1 MRIAIL
7 EDDRPQL
14 DILDAWL
21 DDAGH
26 DCSGFTDA
34 DALCRSMRR
43 ESYDLLVLD
52 WNLPRS
58 SGPEVLAWVREH
70 VDWRVPVLFT
80 TARDREEDVVLALEG
95 GADDYLVKPLRHRE
109 TVARITALARRVSSP
124 LTEEGRLEEPPYS
137 FDVERQQA
145 SLHGETVNLTGKE
158 FQLAV
163 FLFRNP
169 GRLLSRGHILEA
181 VWGKSGDLNT
191 RTVDT
196 HISRLRS
203 KLNLG
208 EENAWRLSSVYQ
220 HGYRLERL
228 GDGAG

>member
-14 DILDAWL
+14 ELLEAWL
-21 DDAGH
+21 GEAGH
-26 DCSGFTDA
+26 DIQGHTEA
-34 DALCRSMRR
+34 NALCRTMRR
-43 ESYDLLVLD
+43 ESFDLLVLD
-52 WNLPRS
+52 WNLPQS
-58 SGPEVLAWVREH
+58 SGTEVLRWVRENL
-70 VDWRVPVLFT
+70 DWRVPVLFT
-80 TARDREEDVVLALEG
+80 TARDREEDVVHALEC
-95 GADDYLVKPLRHRE
+95 GADDYLVKPLRQRE
-109 TVARITALARRVSSP
+109 IVARISALARRVSAP
-124 LTEEGRLEEPPYS
+124 LSDEGQLLEPPYS
-137 FDVERQQA
+137 FDVERQQV
-145 SLHGETVNLTGKE
+145 TVDDEPVSLTGKE
-158 FQLAV
+158 FQLAL

-203 KLNLG
+203 KLRLG
-208 EENAWRLSSVYQ
+208 EETGWRLSSVYQ

-228 GDGAG
+228 TADA